1 MDIDELFDCFSE
13 VPPESLQ
20 APSSSAKRITEEAPK
35 SQTETSNNNAVE
47 ATATKRAATKES
59 DGAGSDGGEEP
70 KKRAR
75 ANNTETKTRKE
86 KEDDAI
92 QALPK
97 DVEEED
103 EEDEAGTDNKPLEDL
118 EESALEALRTRIVTH
133 QLEAPESCT
142 HEVAAHPD
150 QEYIPLQP
158 YSGIPA
164 KEYPFVLDP
173 FQKQAILCIDNSQS
187 VLVSAH
193 TSAGKTVVAEY
204 AIAKSL
210 AAKQRVIYTTPIK
223 ALSNQKFRE
232 FTDEFKDVGLITG
245 DVTINP
251 SASCLIM
258 TTEILRNML
267 YRGSE
272 VMREVGWVIFDEI
285 HYMRDKER
293 GVVWEET
300 LILLPDNVRYVFL
313 SATIPNARQFAEW
326 VCHLHK
332 QPCHVVYTDYR
343 PTPLQ
348 HYIFPAGG
356 DGIHLIV
363 DEKGQFKEDN
373 FTTAMAVLANAGEA
387 AKGDQKGRK
396 GGIKGTNSGQTNIF
410 KIVKMIMERNFAP
423 VIIFSFSKKECE
435 VYAMQMAKLDF
446 NTVDEKKLVDEV
458 FNNAMDVLSEED
470 RRLPQVEN
478 VLPLLRRGIGIHHGG
493 LLPILKE
500 TIEILFGEGLIK
512 ALFATETFA
521 MGLNMP
527 ARTVLFTAPR
537 KFDGK
542 DFRWISS
549 GEYIQMAGRAGRRGL
564 DDKGIVILMIDEKV
578 SPAVGRG
585 IVQGK
590 ADPINSAFHLTYN
603 MVLNLLRVEEI
614 NPEYMLERSFYQFQN
629 QAALPVLHEKVQKKT
644 QELSKLHFKD
654 EHNIASYHQIRSQL
668 DHYGKQFRQWI
679 TKPQYLIPFLQPG
692 RLVKVTAG
700 AQDYDWGIVL
710 NFKKKEKF
718 AGKNPTKDNEPHV
731 TIDVLLHV
739 SEAAAKSGDT
749 EPCPPNERGCM
760 EVVPVAHTLIIQ
772 ISSLRVHFPNDLRTS
787 DNRRAVLKTIQ
798 EAKKRFPLGPPV
810 LNPIDDMHI
819 RETEFRNIVEAIAK
833 FEARLYE
840 HPLHKSPDLE
850 RLHARYLEKVK
861 LEGEL
866 HDLRSELKAARSLLQ
881 MEELKHRKRV
891 LRRMGYCKPG
901 DVIEFKGRVA
911 CELSSADELLMTEMI
926 FNGVFNDL
934 SPPKAVALLS
944 CFVCDEKSSDAPKCA
959 TELSGPLRSM
969 QDLARR
975 IAKVSTECKLDLDA
989 ENYVEKFKPFL
1000 MDVVLAWCKGA
1011 SFLSVCKMTDIFE
1024 GSIIRCMRRL
1034 EELLRQMCQAS
1045 KTIGNTDLENK
1056 FSEGIRLLKRDIVF
1070 AASLYL

>member
-1 MDIDELFDCFSE
+1 MADVDDLFDCFNE
-13 VPPESLQ
+13 DNEESV
-20 APSSSAKRITEEAPK
+20 SANPVVELEKIKSANSLEERRAENREKRGNVALKEETENDEAPQK
-35 SQTETSNNNAVE
+35 RMKETESIL
-47 ATATKRAATKES
+47 
-59 DGAGSDGGEEP
+59 
-70 KKRAR
+70 
-75 ANNTETKTRKE
+75 
-86 KEDDAI
+86 DDI
-92 QALPK
+92 CV
-97 DVEEED
+97 D
-103 EEDEAGTDNKPLEDL
+103 
-118 EESALEALRTRIVTH
+118 ALRSRIAVH
-133 QLEAPESCT
+133 VIESPESCT
-142 HEVAAHPD
+142 HEVAVYPG
-150 QEYIPLQP
+150 QEYIPLQALTGP
-158 YSGIPA
+158 PA

-173 FQKQAILCIDNSQS
+173 FQKEAILCIDNQQS

-210 AAKQRVIYTTPIK
+210 GCKQRVIYTTPIK
-223 ALSNQKFRE
+223 ALSNQKYRE
-232 FTDEFKDVGLITG
+232 FNEEFKDVGLVTG

-272 VMREVGWVIFDEI
+272 IMREVGWVVFDEI

-373 FTTAMAVLANAGEA
+373 FTTAMAVLQNAGDA
-387 AKGDQKGRK
+387 GKGDQRGRK
-396 GGIKGTNSGQTNIF
+396 SGIRGVDSGQSNIF

-423 VIIFSFSKKECE
+423 VIIFSFSKKDCE

-446 NTVDEKKLVDEV
+446 NTAEEKKLVDEV

-470 RRLPQVEN
+470 RQLPQVEN
-478 VLPLLRRGIGIHHGG
+478 VLPLLKRGIGIHHGG

-500 TIEILFGEGLIK
+500 IIEILFGEGLLK

-542 DFRWISS
+542 NFRWISS

-578 SPAVGRG
+578 SPSTGRG

-614 NPEYMLERSFYQFQN
+614 NPEYMLERSFFQFQN
-629 QAALPVLHEKVQKKT
+629 QSSIPELYKQVQDK
-644 QELSKLHFKD
+644 QNELAKIKINE
-654 EHNIASYHQIRSQL
+654 EHSVASYHHIREQL
-668 DHYGKQFRQWI
+668 DSYGKQFKRWI
-679 TKPQYLIPFLQPG
+679 TKPEYLVPFLQPG
-692 RLVKVTAG
+692 RLIKV
-700 AQDYDWGIVL
+700 QNEKDEFDWGIVV
-710 NFKKKEKF
+710 NFKKQTNN
-718 AGKNPTKDNEPHV
+718 AKNPLKAETV
-731 TIDVLLHV
+731 VVVDVLLHV
-739 SEAAAKSGDT
+739 TEASAKAD
-749 EPCPPNERGCM
+749 EPKPCKPGQKGNM
-760 EVVPVAHTLIIQ
+760 EVVPVLHTLISQ
-772 ISSLRVHFPNDLRTS
+772 ISSLRVYYPNDLRPA
-787 DNRRAVLKTIQ
+787 DNRRSVLKTIA
-798 EAKKRFPLGPPV
+798 EVKKRFPKGPPL
-810 LNPIDDMHI
+810 LNPI
-819 RETEFRNIVEAIAK
+819 TEMNIKSDEFKQVVDSIDK
-833 FEARLYE
+833 FEERLYA
-840 HPLHKSPDLE
+840 HPLHNSTELE
-850 RLHARYLEKVK
+850 NIYERYTEKLKVQ
-861 LEGEL
+861 E
-866 HDLRSELKAARSLLQ
+866 ELKTVKTKLKEARSLLQ
-881 MEELKHRKRV
+881 MDELKHRKRV
-891 LRRMGYCKPG
+891 LRRMEYCTAA

-911 CELSSADELLMTEMI
+911 CELSSADELLLTEMI
-926 FNGVFNDL
+926 FNGIFNDITTAQ
-934 SPPKAVALLS
+934 SVALLS
-944 CFVCDEKSSDAPKCA
+944 CFVCDEKSSETPKA
-959 TELSGPLRSM
+959 TEELSGPLRSM

-975 IAKVSTECKLDLDA
+975 IAKISTECKLNMD
-989 ENYVEKFKPFL
+989 EESYVEKFKPFL

-1011 SFLSVCKMTDIFE
+1011 SFLSVCRMTDIFE

-1034 EELLRQMCQAS
+1034 EELLRQLCQAA

-1056 FSEGIRLLKRDIVF
+1056 FSEGVRLLKRDIVF